1 MCRLQFASLLLQ
13 NAKRK
18 SLNNAKLFTTHTHT
32 HARSQPDI
40 NSPRNV
46 SVVKR
51 IGKRFMHNR
60 NSGNRIRDIL
70 MIFQPKLNGLLFSF
84 RLIPRYMSLE
94 MSPCVALFG
103 WNEMENG
110 LLTGE
115 QSVRKQ
121 PTTKIRM
128 SAFFA
133 RFNNK

>member
-1 MCRLQFASLLLQ
+1 
-13 NAKRK
+13 
-18 SLNNAKLFTTHTHT
+18 
-32 HARSQPDI
+32 
-40 NSPRNV
+40 
-46 SVVKR
+46 
-51 IGKRFMHNR
+51 MHNR

-84 RLIPRYMSLE
+84 RLNPRYMSLE
-94 MSPCVALFG
+94 MSLCVALFG